1 MLLFCL
7 KSLFSSSFLLF
18 GVSLKYAFSLIR
30 LKKSFNSA
38 SSSFLLYTFSVA
50 IKFKSLFKDHSKIN
64 KMLLMHPSSVVSFQ
78 ISFERFRNLDA
89 YPKAWE
95 LKRNYLEHNHAYRQN
110 MEECKPLHI
119 KL

>member
-1 MLLFCL
+1 
-7 KSLFSSSFLLF
+7 
-18 GVSLKYAFSLIR
+18 
-30 LKKSFNSA
+30 
-38 SSSFLLYTFSVA
+38 
-50 IKFKSLFKDHSKIN
+50 
-64 KMLLMHPSSVVSFQ
+64 MLLMHPSSVVSFQ

-110 MEECKPLHI
+110 MEERKALHI